1 MESVLYIIAAFLLLS
16 ILIILHELGH
26 YLVGKLLGFTVVE
39 FSIGLGPK
47 LFGKKGK
54 ETEFTLR
61 ALPVGGS
68 CRFYGEDQEVQDE
81 RCFNAQ
87 KPWKR
92 FLVVAAGPAVNIV
105 FALLLS
111 FCLLLAFGTVSG
123 GGDAVVQLVEI
134 ETDAAADR
142 NGLQSGDIVLR
153 ANGAPVLDVNA
164 FVETVREQR
173 EDRITLLINR
183 GGRIDVTETV
193 TEGETTVERIGVI
206 GGEELTVVVEGIRD
220 KTTGNNRL
228 GVTLNGYYSEITHTE
243 YNVFSAAIGAFPY
256 CWEITKSI
264 YQSLWQL
271 VSCQVEFSQM
281 SGVVGTVDVMSR
293 VMQEG
298 ETAGEVVQLVLMLL
312 ALISVNLGI
321 VNLLPLPALDGGR
334 LIFLLLEMLRGKP
347 IPPEKEGFIHFAG
360 LVLLLL
366 LMVVLTVSDVLR
378 CFGG

>member
-111 FCLLLAFGTVSG
+111 FCLLLAFGTGSG

-366 LMVVLTVSDVLR
+366 LMVALTVSDVLR

>member
-366 LMVVLTVSDVLR
+366 LMVALTVSDVLR